1 MNPLK
6 NPGYNHDLAP
16 ETLNPDSDPDRRQN
30 PMGDSLVHAPSLQKF
45 HQKFIK
51 IPWSASGDTDT
62 DRIAVK
68 I

>member
-51 IPWSASGDTDT
+51 IP
-62 DRIAVK
+62 
-68 I
+68 